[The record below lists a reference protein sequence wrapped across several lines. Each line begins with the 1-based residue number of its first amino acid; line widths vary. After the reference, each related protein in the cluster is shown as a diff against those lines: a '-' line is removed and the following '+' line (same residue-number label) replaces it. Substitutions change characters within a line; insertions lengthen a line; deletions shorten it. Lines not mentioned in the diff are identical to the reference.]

1 MPQILYP
8 AINEKNYVVSKD
20 SAGTGVLEDL
30 LQRPNLSVD
39 TLVLTSLNRYERKK
53 NINLALESFA
63 QYLKKQG
70 ARQDTLLVVAGGY
83 DERLLENVEH
93 HLELVNLA
101 NSLGIMDKVIFLRSI
116 SNDQRVLLLQRTDVL
131 LYTPANEHFGIV
143 PVEAMWLGCAVIAC
157 NSGGPLESIA
167 DGETGYLR
175 TPDASIWA
183 EQIAKLEKGRLNSA

>member
-183 EQIAKLEKGRLNSA
+183 EQIDKLEKGRLNSA